1 MHIRKYQTRIDL
13 DKINL
18 HKLINKAQRV
28 IAQFYLNIKE
38 Q

>member
-1 MHIRKYQTRIDL
+1 MHIRKYQTWTDL

-18 HKLINKAQRV
+18 HKLINNAQRV
-28 IAQFYLNIKE
+28 IAQFYWDIKE